1 MKYQGEL
8 IFDANIINCERDFDN
23 MKHEDIAAKV
33 VDEDVVVN
41 FQAKDLKN
49 AIKTARRI
57 AKQNNTNSIIMG
69 FKDDKYDYSMMIFA
83 DEVTVGNVIIG
94 LVDGGDSGIEIG
106 DYNYTKDDIEEMVQK
121 ELQKWA

>member
-1 MKYQGEL
+1 MKYQAEL
-8 IFDANIINCERDFDN
+8 IFDANIIKCERDFDN

>member
-1 MKYQGEL
+1 MKYQAEL
-8 IFDANIINCERDFDN
+8 IFDANIIKCERDFDN
-23 MKHEDIAAKV
+23 MKHEDIATKV

-69 FKDDKYDYSMMIFA
+69 FKDNKYDYSMMIFA

-94 LVDGGDSGIEIG
+94 IVDGGDSGIEIG